1 MGVAMAR
8 ILVAEDEDDI
18 RELIERVLT
27 REGHHVVTVTDGTA
41 AVEMHEHQA
50 FDLIVSDLN
59 MPKLTGI
66 QLAAKV
72 RANQRGEVPFLLV
85 TASATEEDLL
95 EARRVGISGFV
106 PKPFRLAELRD
117 QVSALLRNA
126 HR

>member
-1 MGVAMAR
+1 MAR

-27 REGHHVVTVTDGTA
+27 REGHQVVTVTDGTA
-41 AVEMHEHQA
+41 AVEMHQDQA

-59 MPKLTGI
+59 MPRLTGI
-66 QLAAKV
+66 QVAEKV
-72 RANQRGEVPFLLV
+72 RANQPGAVPFLLV

-95 EARRVGISGFV
+95 EARRLGISGFM

-117 QVSALLRNA
+117 QVSALLPNP
-126 HR
+126 HG